1 MIPKSLT
8 HRLEDV
14 FKWAIP
20 PRNPC
25 IFDPKQSGGASN
37 PSNDLTWRGPGE
49 VELHPGRLTA
59 GTYSHHPFRKEND
72 LRNLHDST
80 IIFHVNLPGC
90 IWLCPQWFWTLF
102 GVPIFPWWKVPPF
115 DGSTRCLL
123 NITGDDTGDLKKPS
137 ELLRFRN
144 YHFLKSKKSATG
156 PNGNGPRKNLSI

>member
-72 LRNLHDST
+72 LPNLHDYVPA
-80 IIFHVNLPGC
+80 VNLPGC

-102 GVPIFPWWKVPPF
+102 GVPIFHGGKFLPLMAPQDVFQYHWRWYGGPEKTLRTFEVQK
-115 DGSTRCLL
+115 L
-123 NITGDDTGDLKKPS
+123 PS
-137 ELLRFRN
+137 
-144 YHFLKSKKSATG
+144 SKLT
-156 PNGNGPRKNLSI
+156 